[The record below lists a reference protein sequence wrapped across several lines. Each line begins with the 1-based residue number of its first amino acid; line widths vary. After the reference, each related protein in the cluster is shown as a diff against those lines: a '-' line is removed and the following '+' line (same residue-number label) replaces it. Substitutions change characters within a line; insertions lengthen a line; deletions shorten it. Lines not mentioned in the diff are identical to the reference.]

1 MRSATASPI
10 LESMTRQSSNGV
22 APVVFLLDV
31 DNTLLDNDQA
41 ERGYRRVL
49 ERQCGPAAAAQYW
62 RFFEAL
68 RQELG
73 YADYLGA
80 LQRYRLEDM
89 HDPRL
94 IVVATYLLD
103 YPFAD
108 RLYPRALEVVRHLG
122 ARGTTVL
129 LTDGDVVFQPRK
141 IERSGLW
148 RAVDGRILIY
158 VHKEQ
163 ELDEVAL
170 RYPAAHYVLVD
181 DKLRILTAVKRV
193 WGPRVTTVWPRQGHY
208 AREPGVISAY
218 PSPDVTLERIGDLL
232 DRQTD
237 VLLAAAKGE
246 RR

>member
-22 APVVFLLDV
+22 APVVFRLDV

-41 ERGYRRVL
+41 ERDYRRVL

-129 LTDGDVVFQPRK
+129 LTDGDVHSGAALPRRRASAR
-141 IERSGLW
+141 IAAPNRSST
-148 RAVDGRILIY
+148 RM
-158 VHKEQ
+158 
-163 ELDEVAL
+163 
-170 RYPAAHYVLVD
+170 AARSFGAPCVM
-181 DKLRILTAVKRV
+181 
-193 WGPRVTTVWPRQGHY
+193 
-208 AREPGVISAY
+208 ARST
-218 PSPDVTLERIGDLL
+218 PS
-232 DRQTD
+232 
-237 VLLAAAKGE
+237 
-246 RR
+246 